1 MELVST
7 NYNSNL
13 TELSTIYSRSKY
25 ENITTPRG
33 RNSVI
38 PELTIKSLI
47 NKTVPKE
54 LYLTYFPKKK
64 KKVKISLKGFMNKQK
79 ENNENQNKY
88 SLLMK
93 KLESWDKENILIK
106 NQDPSTLYKKLS
118 SLYKKIN
125 LKKEQK
131 KLDELNYLITSKTNY
146 NKLMDKG
153 KSNKILDDFFN
164 KRNIAQG
171 SILRNNI
178 IKTKTRFS
186 FSLFEPKNQK
196 DIEQNI
202 GVDSETINAMSA
214 EEINNEY
221 YNKVIKEKVKYEK
234 QLHSELISLNN
245 DIYDKKSEKISA
257 TKKLSKIYNNETKL
271 TKDYNFNLN
280 KKKLKLEKFK
290 ENFERKYNHQTLNKD
305 TKKIYMIDSL
315 EASKKNDELIN
326 NIKESE
332 IKYKEN
338 MKTINIEKEICL
350 DNMKRIEE
358 EMIYYKQ
365 INDELILEQ
374 KQYYLD
380 ILKNGYDSRG
390 EGMIWVVRNL
400 LELQTNLEYH
410 HFPKF
415 LTHEEVDYL
424 IKIATISLEEIQLKI
439 IMKVLKNKHNEL
451 KTKENIRKMSLVENL
466 FSDANLKRKK
476 KNENNNNKI
485 HRRIITDYE
494 IQKARIKK
502 EINKKFIKLYTR
514 NEETM
519 KMFVEKN
526 VEDNKEQAFIENLRD
541 CLFGRGSLDNSDN
554 LLKIFQ
560 GDEQQKIIFKL
571 ILYIRK
577 RINDLTFIKKKL
589 IEEQINIFK
598 EKNEK
603 KENELNIKQLM
614 QKELVKK
621 CLFGSSENI

>member
-1 MELVST
+1 MELTST
-7 NYNSNL
+7 NFTSNL
-13 TELSTIYSRSKY
+13 TDLSTIYTKSKY
-25 ENITTPRG
+25 ENNISPRG
-33 RNSVI
+33 RNSGI
-38 PELTIKSLI
+38 GELTIKSLT

-64 KKVKISLKGFMNKQK
+64 KKMKINFKGIMKKKK
-79 ENNENQNKY
+79 ENNENQNGY

-93 KLESWDKENILIK
+93 KLENWDKENLSIRK
-106 NQDPSTLYKKLS
+106 EDPATLYKKLS
-118 SLYKKIN
+118 ALYKKIN

-131 KLDELNYLITSKTNY
+131 KLDHLNYLITSKTNY
-146 NKLMDKG
+146 NKLIDKG
-153 KSNKILDDFFN
+153 KTNKILDDFLN
-164 KRNIAQG
+164 KRNIDQG

-178 IKTKTRFS
+178 IKTKARFN

-245 DIYDKKSEKISA
+245 DIYDKKTEKVFA
-257 TKKLSKIYNNETKL
+257 TKKLSKIYNNEASII
-271 TKDYNFNLN
+271 KDYNSTLN
-280 KKKLKLEKFK
+280 KEKSKLDKLQ
-290 ENFERKYNHQTLNKD
+290 ENFERKYNHQVLNKD
-305 TKKIYMIDSL
+305 SKILYMLESL
-315 EASKKNDELIN
+315 EASKKNDELIEK
-326 NIKESE
+326 IKESE
-332 IKYKEN
+332 IKYLEN
-338 MKTINIEKEICL
+338 MKNINTEREICL

-365 INDELILEQ
+365 INNELLFEQ
-374 KQYYLD
+374 RQYYLD

-415 LTHEEVDYL
+415 LTHEEADYL

-439 IMKVLKNKHNEL
+439 IMKVLKKKHNEL
-451 KTKENIRKMSLVENL
+451 KNKENIRKMSMVESL

-476 KNENNNNKI
+476 KEENINKI
-485 HRRIITDYE
+485 HRRIVTDYE

-519 KMFVEKN
+519 KMFGEKTI
-526 VEDNKEQAFIENLRD
+526 EDNKEQAFIENLRD
-541 CLFGRGSLDNSDN
+541 CLFGRGNLDNTDN

-560 GDEQQKIIFKL
+560 GDEQQKVIFKL

-577 RINDLTFIKKKL
+577 RLNDLNFIKKKL

-598 EKNEK
+598 EKNER
-603 KENELNIKQLM
+603 NEIELDVKQLM

-621 CLFGSSENI
+621 CLFGASENI

>member
-1 MELVST
+1 MELTQT
-7 NYNSNL
+7 NFTSNL

-25 ENITTPRG
+25 ENIISPRG
-33 RNSVI
+33 RNSGI
-38 PELTIKSLI
+38 AELSIKSLTNSTI
-47 NKTVPKE
+47 PKE
-54 LYLTYFPKKK
+54 LYYTYFPKKK
-64 KKVKISLKGFMNKQK
+64 KKFKIDIKGMIEKKK

-93 KLESWDKENILIK
+93 KLENWDKENLSIRK
-106 NQDPSTLYKKLS
+106 EDPSTLYKKLS
-118 SLYKKIN
+118 AIYKKIN

-131 KLDELNYLITSKTNY
+131 KLDHLNNLMTSKTNY
-146 NKLMDKG
+146 NKLIDKG
-153 KSNKILDDFFN
+153 KTNKILDDFFN
-164 KRNIAQG
+164 KKNKDQG

-178 IKTKTRFS
+178 IKTKARFN

-245 DIYDKKSEKISA
+245 DIYNKKSEKIVA
-257 TKKLSKIYNNETKL
+257 TKKLSKIYNNEATL
-271 TKDYNFNLN
+271 TKDYNYNLN
-280 KKKLKLEKFK
+280 KDKTKLDQLQ

-315 EASKKNDELIN
+315 EASKKNDELIEK
-326 NIKESE
+326 IRKSE
-332 IKYKEN
+332 IEYIEN
-338 MKTINIEKEICL
+338 MKNINTEREICL
-350 DNMKRIEE
+350 DNMKRIDE

-365 INDELILEQ
+365 INNELIIEQ
-374 KQYYLD
+374 RQYYLD

-415 LTHEEVDYL
+415 LTHEEADYL
-424 IKIATISLEEIQLKI
+424 IKIATISLEETQLKI
-439 IMKVLKNKHNEL
+439 IMKVLKKKHNDL
-451 KTKENIRKMSLVENL
+451 KTKENIRKMSMVESL
-466 FSDANLKRKK
+466 FSHADLKRKK
-476 KNENNNNKI
+476 KEENINKI
-485 HRRIITDYE
+485 HRRIVTDYE

-514 NEETM
+514 NEETI
-519 KMFVEKN
+519 KMFGEKTL
-526 VEDNKEQAFIENLRD
+526 EDNKEEAFIENLRD
-541 CLFGRGSLDNSDN
+541 CLFGRGSLDNTDN

-577 RINDLTFIKKKL
+577 RLNDLSFIKKKL
-589 IEEQINIFK
+589 IDEQINIFK
-598 EKNEK
+598 EKNDQ
-603 KENELNIKQLM
+603 KENELNVKQLM

>member
-1 MELVST
+1 MELTQT
-7 NYNSNL
+7 NFTSNL

-25 ENITTPRG
+25 ENIISPRG
-33 RNSVI
+33 RNSGI
-38 PELTIKSLI
+38 AELSIKSLTNSTI
-47 NKTVPKE
+47 PKE

-64 KKVKISLKGFMNKQK
+64 KKFKIDIKGMIEKKK

-93 KLESWDKENILIK
+93 KLENWDKENLSIRK
-106 NQDPSTLYKKLS
+106 EDPSTLYKKLS
-118 SLYKKIN
+118 AIYKKIN

-131 KLDELNYLITSKTNY
+131 KLDHLNNLMTSKTNY
-146 NKLMDKG
+146 NKLIDKG
-153 KSNKILDDFFN
+153 KTNKILDDFFN
-164 KRNIAQG
+164 KKNKDQG

-178 IKTKTRFS
+178 IKTKARFN

-245 DIYDKKSEKISA
+245 DIYNKKSEKIVA
-257 TKKLSKIYNNETKL
+257 TKKLSKIYNNEATL
-271 TKDYNFNLN
+271 TKDYNYNLN
-280 KKKLKLEKFK
+280 KDKTKLDQLQ

-305 TKKIYMIDSL
+305 SKIIYMFESL
-315 EASKKNDELIN
+315 QASKKNDELIEK
-326 NIKESE
+326 IRKSE
-332 IKYKEN
+332 IEYIEN
-338 MKTINIEKEICL
+338 MKNINTEREICL
-350 DNMKRIEE
+350 DNMKRIDE

-365 INDELILEQ
+365 INNELIIEQ
-374 KQYYLD
+374 RQYYLD

-415 LTHEEVDYL
+415 LTHEEADYL

-439 IMKVLKNKHNEL
+439 IMKVLKKKHNDL
-451 KTKENIRKMSLVENL
+451 KTKENIRKMSMVESL
-466 FSDANLKRKK
+466 FSHADLKRKK
-476 KNENNNNKI
+476 KEENINKI
-485 HRRIITDYE
+485 HRRIVTDYE

-502 EINKKFIKLYTR
+502 EINKKFFKLYTR

-519 KMFVEKN
+519 KMFGEKTL
-526 VEDNKEQAFIENLRD
+526 EDNKEEAFIDNLRD
-541 CLFGRGSLDNSDN
+541 CLFGRGSLDNTDN

-577 RINDLTFIKKKL
+577 RLNDLSFIKKKL
-589 IEEQINIFK
+589 IDEQINIFK
-598 EKNEK
+598 EKNDQ
-603 KENELNIKQLM
+603 KENELNVKQLM

>member
-1 MELVST
+1 MELTST
-7 NYNSNL
+7 NFTSNL
-13 TELSTIYSRSKY
+13 TDLSTIYTKSKY
-25 ENITTPRG
+25 ENSISPRG
-33 RNSVI
+33 RNSGI
-38 PELTIKSLI
+38 GELTIKSLT
-47 NKTVPKE
+47 NKTIPKE

-64 KKVKISLKGFMNKQK
+64 KKMKINFKGIMNKKK

-93 KLESWDKENILIK
+93 KLENWDKENLTIRK
-106 NQDPSTLYKKLS
+106 EDPTTLYKKLS
-118 SLYKKIN
+118 ALYKKIN

-131 KLDELNYLITSKTNY
+131 KLDHLNYLITSKTNY
-146 NKLMDKG
+146 NKLIDKG
-153 KSNKILDDFFN
+153 KTNKILDDFLN
-164 KRNIAQG
+164 KRNIDQG

-178 IKTKTRFS
+178 IKTKARFN

-245 DIYDKKSEKISA
+245 DIYDKKTEKVFA
-257 TKKLSKIYNNETKL
+257 TKKLSKIYNNEASII
-271 TKDYNFNLN
+271 KDYNSTLN
-280 KKKLKLEKFK
+280 KEKSKLDKLQ
-290 ENFERKYNHQTLNKD
+290 ENFERKYNHQVLNKD
-305 TKKIYMIDSL
+305 SKILYMLESL
-315 EASKKNDELIN
+315 EASKKNDELIEK
-326 NIKESE
+326 IKESE
-332 IKYKEN
+332 IKYLEN
-338 MKTINIEKEICL
+338 MKNINTEREICL

-365 INDELILEQ
+365 INNELLFEQ
-374 KQYYLD
+374 RQYYLD

-415 LTHEEVDYL
+415 LTHEEADYL

-439 IMKVLKNKHNEL
+439 IMKVLKKKHNEL
-451 KTKENIRKMSLVENL
+451 KNKENIRKMSMVESL

-476 KNENNNNKI
+476 KEENINKI
-485 HRRIITDYE
+485 HRRIVTDYE

-519 KMFVEKN
+519 KMFGEKTI
-526 VEDNKEQAFIENLRD
+526 EDNKEQAFIENLRD
-541 CLFGRGSLDNSDN
+541 CLFGRGNLDNTDN

-560 GDEQQKIIFKL
+560 GDEQQKVIFKL

-577 RINDLTFIKKKL
+577 RLNDLNFIKKKL

-598 EKNEK
+598 EKNERN
-603 KENELNIKQLM
+603 EIELNVKQLM

>member
-1 MELVST
+1 MELTST
-7 NYNSNL
+7 NFTSNL
-13 TELSTIYSRSKY
+13 TDLSTIYTKSKY
-25 ENITTPRG
+25 ENNISPRG
-33 RNSVI
+33 RNSGI
-38 PELTIKSLI
+38 GELTIKSLT

-64 KKVKISLKGFMNKQK
+64 KKMKINFKGIMKKKK
-79 ENNENQNKY
+79 ENNENQNGY

-93 KLESWDKENILIK
+93 KLENWDKENLSIRK
-106 NQDPSTLYKKLS
+106 EDPATLYKKLS
-118 SLYKKIN
+118 ALYKKIN

-131 KLDELNYLITSKTNY
+131 KLDHLNFLMMSKTNY
-146 NKLMDKG
+146 NKLIDKG
-153 KSNKILDDFFN
+153 KTNKILDDFLN
-164 KRNIAQG
+164 KRNIDQG

-178 IKTKTRFS
+178 IKTKTRFN

-245 DIYDKKSEKISA
+245 DIYDKKTEKVFA
-257 TKKLSKIYNNETKL
+257 TKKLSKIYNNEASII
-271 TKDYNFNLN
+271 KDYNSTLN
-280 KKKLKLEKFK
+280 KEKSKLDKLQ
-290 ENFERKYNHQTLNKD
+290 ENFERKYNHQVLNKD
-305 TKKIYMIDSL
+305 SKILYMLESL
-315 EASKKNDELIN
+315 EASKKNDELIEK
-326 NIKESE
+326 IKESE
-332 IKYKEN
+332 IKYLEN
-338 MKTINIEKEICL
+338 MKNINTEREICL

-365 INDELILEQ
+365 INNELLFEQ
-374 KQYYLD
+374 RQYYLD

-415 LTHEEVDYL
+415 LTHEEADYL

-439 IMKVLKNKHNEL
+439 IMKVLKKKHNEL
-451 KTKENIRKMSLVENL
+451 KNKENIRKMSMVESL

-476 KNENNNNKI
+476 KEENINKI
-485 HRRIITDYE
+485 HRRIVTDYE

-519 KMFVEKN
+519 KMFGEKTI
-526 VEDNKEQAFIENLRD
+526 EDNKEQAFIENLRD
-541 CLFGRGSLDNSDN
+541 CLFGRGNLDNTDN

-560 GDEQQKIIFKL
+560 GDEQQKVIFKL

-577 RINDLTFIKKKL
+577 RLNDLNFIKKKL

-598 EKNEK
+598 EKNERN
-603 KENELNIKQLM
+603 EIELNVKQLM